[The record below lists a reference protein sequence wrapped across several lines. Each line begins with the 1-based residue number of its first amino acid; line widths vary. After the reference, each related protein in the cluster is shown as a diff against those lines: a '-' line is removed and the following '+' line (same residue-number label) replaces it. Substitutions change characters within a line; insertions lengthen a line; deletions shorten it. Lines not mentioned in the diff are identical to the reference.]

1 MLDRLDAIDD
11 AIQCR
16 TTVAVD
22 ALVRGDLDRVEG
34 LLGEAEQVRRGRSGL
49 RSRVSWE
56 LVGAELALA
65 RGERTAGLGLY
76 RGRDRADAPAEHPRP
91 RPRRGPDRL
100 APWVLIGDALGV
112 AVYAVHGAG
121 GKGTDYW
128 DELRAKAPEAFDP
141 ARDRLDYPV
150 LGTVLF
156 ALGHWGLRRDARPVD
171 DAVRLVVLAD
181 RFAYSRSVPALGW
194 ANAAEAA
201 EHAAPGLLARLE
213 AGYGERRGPDL
224 LAEARAVLTRTC

>member
-1 MLDRLDAIDD
+1 MASARPGWACIAGAIERTRRLS
-11 AIQCR
+11 
-16 TTVAVD
+16 TPG
-22 ALVRGDLDRVEG
+22 LDLDED
-34 LLGEAEQVRRGRSGL
+34 LLGF
-49 RSRVSWE
+49 
-56 LVGAELALA
+56 
-65 RGERTAGLGLY
+65 
-76 RGRDRADAPAEHPRP
+76 
-91 RPRRGPDRL
+91 

-112 AVYAVHGAG
+112 AVYAVHGTG
-121 GKGTDYW
+121 GEGTDYW
-128 DELRAKAPEAFDP
+128 DELRAKAPGAFDS
-141 ARDRLDYPV
+141 ARNHLDYPV

-201 EHAAPGLLARLE
+201 EQAAPGLLARLE